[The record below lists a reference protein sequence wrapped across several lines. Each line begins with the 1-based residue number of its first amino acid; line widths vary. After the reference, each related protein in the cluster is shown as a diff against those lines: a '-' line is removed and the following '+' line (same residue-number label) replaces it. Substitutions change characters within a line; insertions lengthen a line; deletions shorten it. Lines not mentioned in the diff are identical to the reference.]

1 MLNLPNFL
9 TLIRIVAIPFY
20 LVLLSS
26 RLYLEAL
33 IIFILGGLTDFLD
46 GAVARLS
53 HQQTPLGA
61 YLDPVADKLLV
72 MSSYVMLGLIGGIPP
87 WLVVLVVSRDIII
100 LSGYGMIYF
109 LVEER
114 LEVRPT
120 LISKFNTL
128 LQLVTVGVVLA
139 LLHKPEFLVPRL
151 DDAFIYATAVTTVI
165 SGFQYIYRGLVW
177 LQNRAPSATPDKLT
191 GKRKIDSKIRCL

>member
-9 TLIRIVAIPFY
+9 TLIRILAIPFF

-33 IIFILGGLTDFLD
+33 VVFVVGGLTDALD
-46 GAVARLS
+46 GMVARMT

-72 MSSYVMLGLIGGIPP
+72 ISSFVMLGLIGGIPP

-100 LSGYGMIYF
+100 LFGYGVIYF
-109 LVEER
+109 LAEER
-114 LEVRPT
+114 PEVRPT
-120 LISKFNTL
+120 LIGKLSTL
-128 LQLVTVGVVLA
+128 IQLVTVGVVLA
-139 LLHKPEFLVPRL
+139 LLYDPQFLDPRL
-151 DDAFIYATAVTTVI
+151 EDGLVLATAVTTVI

-177 LQNRAPSATPDKLT
+177 LQNRAPSLT
-191 GKRKIDSKIRCL
+191 RLS